1 MTRTALLI
9 EVFVNAIGA
18 VARALIFVLM
28 AIIGYEAVMRYFFG
42 APTTWAYDLSSWV
55 LVFYVFLGG
64 GYALLQDGFVRVDI
78 LFQTLPV
85 RTRFWLD
92 ATVGTLLMLCFTGS
106 LIWYGGELA
115 LRSFNL
121 GEVSSSGGWR
131 GPVWPAK
138 FAVPFGAF
146 LVLLAW
152 VANLTK
158 RLANL
163 SEGPADG

>member
-1 MTRTALLI
+1 MGMFIVWIDRVVLA
-9 EVFVNAIGA
+9 VGA
-18 VARALIFVLM
+18 VARSLVFLLM
-28 AIIGYEAVMRYFFG
+28 IVIGYEAVLRYFFD
-42 APTTWAYDLSSWV
+42 APTTWAYDLSSWI

-78 LFQTLPV
+78 LFQKLSPKV
-85 RTRFWLD
+85 QLWLD
-92 ATVGTLLMLCFTGS
+92 MTIATALIICFTGS
-106 LIWYGGELA
+106 LMWYGGELA

-121 GEVSSSGGWR
+121 REVSSSGGWR

-152 VANLTK
+152 ISHIAK
-158 RLANL
+158 RFQ
-163 SEGPADG
+163 SVQRIR

>member
-1 MTRTALLI
+1 M
-9 EVFVNAIGA
+9 
-18 VARALIFVLM
+18 LIFVLM
-28 AIIGYEAVMRYFFG
+28 ATIGYEAFMRYFFG
-42 APTTWAYDLSSWV
+42 APTTWAYDLSSWI

-64 GYALLQDGFVRVDI
+64 GYAVLQGGFVRVDI
-78 LFQTLPV
+78 LFQNFSP
-85 RTRFWLD
+85 RARFWLD
-92 ATVGTLLMLCFTGS
+92 ATIGTLLLLCFAGS

-152 VANLTK
+152 AAHLMK
-158 RLANL
+158 RLAEIR
-163 SEGPADG
+163 EGHVDD

>member
-1 MTRTALLI
+1 MRRAIFLI
-9 EVFVNAIGA
+9 DGLVNGA
-18 VARALIFVLM
+18 GSIARSLIFVLM
-28 AIIGYEAVMRYFFG
+28 AVIGFEAVSRYFFG

-78 LFQTLPV
+78 LFQALPGRV
-85 RTRFWLD
+85 QFWLD
-92 ATVGTLLMLCFTGS
+92 ASISTVLLICFCGS

-115 LRSFNL
+115 LRSFAL

-138 FAVPFGAF
+138 FAVPLGAL

-152 VANLTK
+152 ISHLAKRAALTG
-158 RLANL
+158 
-163 SEGPADG
+163 ETE